1 MPFFPNRNQQALM
14 QQMFAGNQGMPIPG
28 GQGGMAGQGG
38 MDIPSAE
45 QGGNAVP
52 IGPSFVGP
60 DEQTSRGV
68 QLPAYQPAP
77 NIDGGMMRAPMA
89 PGSAGGNIMPQDLAA
104 PGGEAGGDGQDRQ
117 RLIEAIMALRQRAGR

>member
-1 MPFFPNRNQQALM
+1 MPFFPGREQQRLM
-14 QQMFAGNQGMPIPG
+14 QQMFSGNQGMPMIQ

-38 MDIPSAE
+38 MDIPNAE
-45 QGGNAVP
+45 PGGDAVP

-60 DEQTSRGV
+60 DEQASRGV

-77 NIDGGMMRAPMA
+77 NIDGGIMRAPMA
-89 PGSAGGNIMPQDLAA
+89 PGSAGGNIMPQDISA
-104 PGGEAGGDGQDRQ
+104 PGGDSQDRQ